1 MIHHRWMVPWWV
13 WYRFGA
19 CVRLFGRWYGYN
31 KNIKNTLRHKQVTL
45 YFKKLKRPE
54 KKLSN
59 STQFQLISLQMFVGI
74 KTKPVIWPACYY
86 QHSCFSGLNKSPGIR
101 LFFKE
106 LNTIQSPHQNQP
118 STFLIH
124 FLHNFTGLVKMTSVR
139 LICKWEKQKI
149 WLNIL
154 LWSWLLT
161 YYLLTESE
169 IITGKSQT
177 EALMYW
183 PSESEVNTSRTF
195 SEISL

>member
-59 STQFQLISLQMFVGI
+59 STQFQLISLQMFVEI
-74 KTKPVIWPACYY
+74 KTKPVKWPACYY
-86 QHSCFSGLNKSPGIR
+86 QHSCFSGLNKSPVIR

-118 STFLIH
+118 STFWIH
-124 FLHNFTGLVKMTSVR
+124 FLHNFTGLVKMTSGETDLQVR
-139 LICKWEKQKI
+139 KAKHMTEYFAVKLIVNIPLINREWDHYRKI
-149 WLNIL
+149 SDRGLDV
-154 LWSWLLT
+154 LT
-161 YYLLTESE
+161 
-169 IITGKSQT
+169 
-177 EALMYW
+177 
-183 PSESEVNTSRTF
+183 
-195 SEISL
+195 